1 MQSLVPIGQR
11 MRQLLTDP
19 AELDRILARGA
30 ERARA
35 VADPV
40 VAEARKI
47 VGFWGA

>member
-1 MQSLVPIGQR
+1 

-19 AELDRILARGA
+19 AELDRILAAGA

-40 VAEARKI
+40 VAETRKI
-47 VGFWGA
+47 VGFWGS